1 MAELSLFIGVVN
13 MRPVHRRRGG
23 QAMAETLVV
32 AAVVVLVLLTFGE
45 VFQIFLDYAYR
56 TLQLIAMPYP

>member
-1 MAELSLFIGVVN
+1 
-13 MRPVHRRRGG
+13 
-23 QAMAETLVV
+23 MAETLVV